1 MDTRDS
7 TYPDF
12 APVGMLQSIEST
24 VGAIDQAKTRTGSMF
39 LWGIF
44 SGLLSIGAFAVGLHW
59 GMLGVT
65 IGYAVWSAVILVPC
79 LVIPFRF
86 IDLPLEAFARALMRP
101 LAASLLMGAGV
112 MLLHLAVGGL
122 PQFVLFPVLVGAGA
136 LFYVLASWM
145 INRSQINEIVGLL
158 K

>member
-1 MDTRDS
+1 
-7 TYPDF
+7 
-12 APVGMLQSIEST
+12 
-24 VGAIDQAKTRTGSMF
+24 MF

-44 SGLLSIGAFAVGLHW
+44 SGLLSIGAFAVGLRW
-59 GMLGVT
+59 GVLGVT

>member
-1 MDTRDS
+1 
-7 TYPDF
+7 
-12 APVGMLQSIEST
+12 MLQSIEYGRRNLPGEKPDRRNVSL
-24 VGAIDQAKTRTGSMF
+24 GYI
-39 LWGIF
+39 L
-44 SGLLSIGAFAVGLHW
+44 GLLSIGAFAVGLHW
-59 GMLGVT
+59 GVLGVT
-65 IGYAVWSAVILVPC
+65 TAYAIWFAAVLIPC

-122 PQFVLFPVLVGAGA
+122 PQFVLFPVLVGEGA

-145 INRSQINEIVGLL
+145 INRRR
-158 K
+158 